1 MEKKLKYL
9 TASPTRKKKMASAP
23 SLERP
28 FPIEIKELTDL
39 MQVQLKQSEQQ
50 ELLLT
55 HGKVDG
61 LIKKLRTSPSN
72 GLNSADKKDL
82 QDRAN
87 QFGRNEIP
95 PKPPKSFIYLMWE
108 AIQDTTLIILLFSA
122 AISLILSFFHFEDT
136 NKLTG
141 EEYIQK
147 SKLKNAIKNC
157 GI

>member
-1 MEKKLKYL
+1 
-9 TASPTRKKKMASAP
+9 MASLP
-23 SLERP
+23 SSEKP

-50 ELLLT
+50 EFLNA
-55 HGKVDG
+55 HGKVEG
-61 LIKKLRTSPSN
+61 LIKKLKTSPVN

-95 PKPPKSFIYLMWE
+95 PKPPKSFLYLMWE

-136 NKLTG
+136 NKAIG

-147 SKLKNAIKNC
+147 SK
-157 GI
+157 